1 MSYQVLARKWRPRTF
16 AEMAGQEHVLQA
28 LINALDNDRLHHAY
42 LFTGTRGVGKTT
54 IARILAKCLNCEEG
68 VSSVPCGQCSAC
80 TEIADGRFIDLIEV
94 DAASRTKVE
103 DTRELLDNVQYMP
116 SHGRFK
122 VYLIDEVHMLSTHSF
137 NALLK
142 TLEEPPAHVKFLLA
156 TTDPQKLP
164 VTILSRC
171 LQFNLKNLSPER
183 IVEHLSFVL
192 GEEKVPFE
200 EAALWA
206 LARAAD
212 GSMRDALSLT
222 DQAIAHGGGKLSETE
237 LSTMLGSIDRS
248 WIIAICQALAE
259 RDSSQVLAQVALLA
273 EHAPDFGAALSEM
286 LSVWHRVAIAQVV
299 PEAADNSLGDQQM
312 ITSLATSLGREE
324 VQLYYQICLLGKR
337 DLALAADPRSG
348 FEMVMLRL
356 LAFQPAPEMAM
367 KPLPVPTA
375 QATATPPVTPTPQ
388 ATAPAMT
395 ADTALAQ
402 EVVEPVKKPEALDA
416 VAHTTPVAPAVKPLA
431 DVVSEPEIKAVAKAE
446 AELRLAP
453 APAPDV
459 APRNEAPVFK
469 PPVVPGQSE
478 NPAPVAAPSS
488 VASIQAEPIQ
498 AAATTPAPS
507 IATNL
512 PPQALSTRPQS
523 IATAAAPKVVDKSQ
537 PASLPVSDYPLSSL
551 DNDRWLVLCNALPI
565 SGLLATVAANSVVE
579 ENDGQRLLFRLEKG
593 HDAVYDPA
601 YQQRLADALGEH
613 FQQALNVEIVIG
625 QVSVETPYLYRLR
638 KRAERQALAVQTLRD
653 DPVAKALEQRF
664 GASLNEATVV
674 PIDEVHE

>member
-183 IVEHLSFVL
+183 IVEHLKFVL
-192 GEEKVPFE
+192 GEEKVPCE

-248 WIIAICQALAE
+248 WIIAICKALAE

-312 ITSLATSLGREE
+312 ITTLATSLGREE

-356 LAFQPAPEMAM
+356 LAFQPAPEVAM
-367 KPLPVPTA
+367 KPAPAATGQQVAAPSIQAEPAQAQALPVHDVVQSVA
-375 QATATPPVTPTPQ
+375 QAVPTM
-388 ATAPAMT
+388 ATAA
-395 ADTALAQ
+395 AQ
-402 EVVEPVKKPEALDA
+402 EVAEPVKKPEAPDQAAQELASAAGCDA
-416 VAHTTPVAPAVKPLA
+416 SAEIEPKHELKPEQSAAL
-431 DVVSEPEIKAVAKAE
+431 S
-446 AELRLAP
+446 P
-453 APAPDV
+453 APAQTSAGAVQNEPPFFLRHARQV
-459 APRNEAPVFK
+459 ASEQIPCEQDA
-469 PPVVPGQSE
+469 SE
-478 NPAPVAAPSS
+478 NPAPVIVAP
-488 VASIQAEPIQ
+488 VPEP
-498 AAATTPAPS
+498 
-507 IATNL
+507 
-512 PPQALSTRPQS
+512 
-523 IATAAAPKVVDKSQ
+523 AAAPHVSPIVQQQAETKPSASASVDNRQ
-537 PASLPVSDYPLSSL
+537 AAMAQVGDYPLSSL
-551 DNDRWLVLCNALPI
+551 DNERWLVLCNALPI
-565 SGLLATVAANSVVE
+565 SGLLATVAANCVLE
-579 ENDGQRLLFRLEKG
+579 ENEGQRLLFRLEKG
-593 HDAVYDPA
+593 HDAVYDPV
-601 YQQRLADALGEH
+601 YQQRLGDALTEH
-613 FQQALNVEIVIG
+613 FQQALKLEIVIG
-625 QVSVETPYLYRLR
+625 QVDVETPYLYRLR

-664 GASLNEATVV
+664 GATLCEASVMPV
-674 PIDEVHE
+674 D